1 MSIACM
7 PLAAQEPRAEN
18 SSGVAEHLKR
28 LGRDG
33 DGRPTASPAGKAE
46 LFKRADVDHDG
57 GVKRAEA
64 QATAPKSVTAPGKR
78 TAGMEGDG
86 ASAVFHWP
94 VPAVPISESECPV
107 RTIEAEAADGR
118 SVRAWWRR
126 PQGDASVPAIV
137 FIHGGLTE
145 FPEAALRRHLT
156 ANPVITRFLAAGH
169 AVVMAT
175 FRTYEKDVQ
184 SRGPIE
190 DVRAVVRATARLPG
204 FDPRRITLYGG
215 SGGGSIALELGGD
228 AEVRAVVAGEPAT
241 LLYTGMLT
249 TSDYVPRL
257 EMMASPERFF
267 TPELRQRTRTKLAT
281 LRAPVL
287 ILHGDQHDLR
297 KLNGPIIVPL
307 MKEAGVRVEYR
318 EYPGYGHGFYF
329 GGGADRWG
337 KGADE
342 KVVVDVVRDV
352 LAFLAVES
360 ARMRIDID
368 DTGHFAVSGKPLNE
382 GALER
387 VLAEFASGSG
397 DKQVLIVATEKAP
410 LEAVTQAMNLC
421 RKTGLNRF
429 SLQSK

>member
-1 MSIACM
+1 MRPIVFQLCVATSIVYM
-7 PLAAQEPRAEN
+7 PLAAQEPRTET
-18 SSGVAEHLKR
+18 SSGVAEHFKR
-28 LGRDG
+28 LDRDRNGRLS
-33 DGRPTASPAGKAE
+33 ASEAGKAE
-46 LFKRADVDHDG
+46 FFRRADVDDDG
-57 GVKRAEA
+57 VVTLAEA
-64 QATAPKSVTAPGKR
+64 QSYARTSVTVAGKR

-86 ASAVFHWP
+86 AATVFHWP
-94 VPAVPISESECPV
+94 VPPVTIPESECPV

-118 SVRAWWRR
+118 PVRAWWRR

-145 FPEAALRRHLT
+145 FPEAALRQHLT

-190 DVRAVVRATARLPG
+190 DVRAVVRATSRLPG
-204 FDPRRITLYGG
+204 VDPRRIALYGG

-241 LLYTGMLT
+241 VLYTGMLT
-249 TSDYVPRL
+249 TDDYGPRL

-267 TPELRQRTRTKLAT
+267 TPELRERTRKKLAK

-287 ILHGDQHDLR
+287 ILHGDKHDLR
-297 KLNGPIIVPL
+297 RLNGPIIVPL

-318 EYPGYGHGFYF
+318 EYPSYGHGFYF
-329 GGGADRWG
+329 GGGDDRWS

-342 KVVVDVVRDV
+342 KVVADVVSDV
-352 LAFLAVES
+352 LAFLA
-360 ARMRIDID
+360 
-368 DTGHFAVSGKPLNE
+368 AVSGQEAEKP
-382 GALER
+382 
-387 VLAEFASGSG
+387 
-397 DKQVLIVATEKAP
+397 DTD
-410 LEAVTQAMNLC
+410 
-421 RKTGLNRF
+421 
-429 SLQSK
+429 

>member
-1 MSIACM
+1 MRPIGFQFCVAISTVCM
-7 PLAAQEPRAEN
+7 PLAAQEPRTETG
-18 SSGVAEHLKR
+18 SGVAEHFRR
-28 LGRDG
+28 LDRDG
-33 DGRPTASPAGKAE
+33 DGRLSASEAGTAG
-46 LFKRADVDHDG
+46 FFRRADVDDDG
-57 GVKRAEA
+57 VVTLAEA
-64 QATAPKSVTAPGKR
+64 QSYARKSVAAPGKR

-86 ASAVFHWP
+86 ATAVFHWP
-94 VPAVPISESECPV
+94 VPPVTIAESECPV

-118 SVRAWWRR
+118 PVRAWWRR

-204 FDPRRITLYGG
+204 VDPRRIALYGG

-228 AEVRAVVAGEPAT
+228 AEVWAVVAGEPAT
-241 LLYTGMLT
+241 VLYTGMLT
-249 TSDYVPRL
+249 TDDYGPRL

-267 TPELRQRTRTKLAT
+267 TPELRRRTRTKLAT

-342 KVVVDVVRDV
+342 KVVADVVSDV
-352 LAFLAVES
+352 LAFLAAEDGRETVKP
-360 ARMRIDID
+360 
-368 DTGHFAVSGKPLNE
+368 GKNE
-382 GALER
+382 AKR
-387 VLAEFASGSG
+387 R
-397 DKQVLIVATEKAP
+397 TE
-410 LEAVTQAMNLC
+410 
-421 RKTGLNRF
+421 
-429 SLQSK
+429 

>member
-1 MSIACM
+1 MRPIIFQLCVATSIVYM
-7 PLAAQEPRAEN
+7 PLAAQEPRTET
-18 SSGVAEHLKR
+18 SSGVAEHFKR
-28 LGRDG
+28 LDRDRNGRLS
-33 DGRPTASPAGKAE
+33 ASEAGKAE
-46 LFKRADVDHDG
+46 FFRRADVDDDG
-57 GVKRAEA
+57 VVTLAEA
-64 QATAPKSVTAPGKR
+64 QSYARTSVTAPGKR

-86 ASAVFHWP
+86 AATVFHWP
-94 VPAVPISESECPV
+94 VPPVTIPESECPV

-118 SVRAWWRR
+118 PVRAWWRR

-190 DVRAVVRATARLPG
+190 DVRAVVRATSRLPG
-204 FDPRRITLYGG
+204 VAPRRIALYGG

-241 LLYTGMLT
+241 VLYTGMLT
-249 TSDYVPRL
+249 TDDYGKRL
-257 EMMASPERFF
+257 EMMASPGRFF
-267 TPELRQRTRTKLAT
+267 TPELRERTRKKLAT

-287 ILHGDQHDLR
+287 ILHGDKHDLR
-297 KLNGPIIVPL
+297 RLNGPIIVPL

-318 EYPGYGHGFYF
+318 EYPSYGHGFYF
-329 GGGADRWG
+329 GGGDDRWG

-342 KVVVDVVRDV
+342 KVVADVVHDV
-352 LAFLAVES
+352 LAFLA
-360 ARMRIDID
+360 
-368 DTGHFAVSGKPLNE
+368 AVSGQEAEKP
-382 GALER
+382 
-387 VLAEFASGSG
+387 
-397 DKQVLIVATEKAP
+397 DTE
-410 LEAVTQAMNLC
+410 
-421 RKTGLNRF
+421 
-429 SLQSK
+429 